1 MAIGAIIGGVAQIAG
16 GIIGGAKA
24 RKAARRA
31 RKKLKQMNAK
41 MAQLEANRQEI
52 INPYEGAENLSD
64 MMSNPMANLGV
75 ATQATEMQI
84 EQTDQ
89 ALANTLDTL
98 RETGGGAG
106 SATALAQAALQS
118 KQNVAAGIEQQEKA
132 NEDKRA
138 AGEQRLQDAK
148 IAEEKRMQNLD
159 AAGILGVEENDLR
172 QTFKERQLGSDA
184 FRKLE
189 QGIFDPYFP
198 SKDIQD
204 RFREIADNL
213 GDLDMFQEVAPTLR
227 EMETD
232 FREIELGDTFNLN
245 LGDYLEDTGSI
256 AESLGIGNI
265 GQTPP
270 PNQGVIQ
277 TSQLQGSG
285 NITSQGLTPTELA
298 LLSPEEQQIRLRQ
311 RGLA

>member
-24 RKAARRA
+24 RRAARRA
-31 RKKLKQMNAK
+31 KKKLRKMNAK

-98 RETGGGAG
+98 RQTGGGAG

-138 AGEQRLQDAK
+138 AGEERLQQAK
-148 IAEEKRMQNLD
+148 INEEKRMQNLD
-159 AAGILGVEENDLR
+159 SAGKSFVFN
-172 QTFKERQLGSDA
+172 QTEQREMGQLNRLQGQIDNM
-184 FRKLE
+184 
-189 QGIFDPYFP
+189 QGIKAQA
-198 SKDIQD
+198 S
-204 RFREIADNL
+204 ADQTRAL
-213 GDLDMFQEVAPTLR
+213 TGAISGVASVAGSAFGD
-227 EMETD
+227 
-232 FREIELGDTFNLN
+232 
-245 LGDYLEDTGSI
+245 GS
-256 AESLGIGNI
+256 
-265 GQTPP
+265 
-270 PNQGVIQ
+270 
-277 TSQLQGSG
+277 
-285 NITSQGLTPTELA
+285 
-298 LLSPEEQQIRLRQ
+298 
-311 RGLA
+311 

>member
-1 MAIGAIIGGVAQIAG
+1 MAAGAIIGGAVQVIG

-24 RKAARRA
+24 RRAARRA
-31 RKKLKQMNAK
+31 KKKLRKMNAK

-98 RETGGGAG
+98 RQTGGGAG

-159 AAGILGVEENDLR
+159 AAGKQFVFGQREQREMG
-172 QTFKERQLGSDA
+172 QLNRLQGQIDNM
-184 FRKLE
+184 
-189 QGIFDPYFP
+189 QGIKAQASADQTRALTGAI
-198 SKDIQD
+198 SG
-204 RFREIADNL
+204 IAS
-213 GDLDMFQEVAPTLR
+213 VA
-227 EMETD
+227 
-232 FREIELGDTFNLN
+232 
-245 LGDYLEDTGSI
+245 GS
-256 AESLGIGNI
+256 AFGGGND
-265 GQTPP
+265 
-270 PNQGVIQ
+270 
-277 TSQLQGSG
+277 GS
-285 NITSQGLTPTELA
+285 
-298 LLSPEEQQIRLRQ
+298 
-311 RGLA
+311 

>member
-1 MAIGAIIGGVAQIAG
+1 MAAGAIIGGAVQVIG

-24 RKAARRA
+24 RRAARRA
-31 RKKLKQMNAK
+31 KKKLRKMNAK

-98 RETGGGAG
+98 RQTGGGAG

-159 AAGILGVEENDLR
+159 AAGKQFVFGQREQREMG
-172 QTFKERQLGSDA
+172 QLNRLQGQIDNM
-184 FRKLE
+184 
-189 QGIFDPYFP
+189 QGIKAQASADQTRALTGAI
-198 SKDIQD
+198 SG
-204 RFREIADNL
+204 IAS
-213 GDLDMFQEVAPTLR
+213 VA
-227 EMETD
+227 
-232 FREIELGDTFNLN
+232 
-245 LGDYLEDTGSI
+245 GS
-256 AESLGIGNI
+256 AFGGND
-265 GQTPP
+265 
-270 PNQGVIQ
+270 
-277 TSQLQGSG
+277 GS
-285 NITSQGLTPTELA
+285 
-298 LLSPEEQQIRLRQ
+298 
-311 RGLA
+311 

>member
-1 MAIGAIIGGVAQIAG
+1 MAAGAIIGGAVQVIG

-24 RKAARRA
+24 RRAARRA
-31 RKKLKQMNAK
+31 KKKLRKMNAK

-132 NEDKRA
+132 NEYKRV
-138 AGEQRLQDAK
+138 AGEERLQQAK
-148 IAEEKRMQNLD
+148 INEEKRMQNLD
-159 AAGILGVEENDLR
+159 AAGKQFVFGQR
-172 QTFKERQLGSDA
+172 
-184 FRKLE
+184 E
-189 QGIFDPYFP
+189 Q
-198 SKDIQD
+198 
-204 RFREIADNL
+204 
-213 GDLDMFQEVAPTLR
+213 R
-227 EMETD
+227 EM
-232 FREIELGDTFNLN
+232 GQLN
-245 LGDYLEDTGSI
+245 R
-256 AESLGIGNI
+256 
-265 GQTPP
+265 
-270 PNQGVIQ
+270 
-277 TSQLQGSG
+277 LQGQID
-285 NITSQGLTPTELA
+285 NMQGYK
-298 LLSPEEQQIRLRQ
+298 SSS
-311 RGLA
+311 